1 MKINGYMRINAMKT
15 TILDEYLKDEEF
27 RRLFA
32 QEDLIMEVTETLC
45 ELLEKEKISRKELAD
60 RLGKS
65 KGFVSQLLNGGRN
78 LTLRTVAD
86 ILHVL
91 GYKVSLTPYKEEGK
105 RQESNVI
112 EFSTRQTHLKKP
124 AQNWKRLEVSRADKY
139 LEKAAIFG

>member
-1 MKINGYMRINAMKT
+1 MKT

-32 QEDLIMEVTETLC
+32 QEDLIMEVAETLC
-45 ELLEKEKISRKELAD
+45 RLLEEENVSRKELAA
-60 RLGKS
+60 RLGKT

-91 GYKVSLTPYKEEGK
+91 GYRVSLIPQKEGK
-105 RQESNVI
+105 NKI
-112 EFSTRQTHLKKP
+112 FEFPIQSQTLYQVPKGPEYNHAGELNYYSQADNYHNIKK
-124 AQNWKRLEVSRADKY
+124 
-139 LEKAAIFG
+139 AISG

>member
-1 MKINGYMRINAMKT
+1 MNMKKEPEKT
-15 TILDEYLKDEEF
+15 LLEEYLEDPEF
-27 RRLFA
+27 AKLLA

-91 GYKVSLTPYKEEGK
+91 GYKVTLTPYKEGEAA
-105 RQESNVI
+105 
-112 EFSTRQTHLKKP
+112 KP
-124 AQNWKRLEVSRADKY
+124 ERYYQDPMPNEPERRCLIRLFHRISEDSSWKTTPWPP
-139 LEKAAIFG
+139 